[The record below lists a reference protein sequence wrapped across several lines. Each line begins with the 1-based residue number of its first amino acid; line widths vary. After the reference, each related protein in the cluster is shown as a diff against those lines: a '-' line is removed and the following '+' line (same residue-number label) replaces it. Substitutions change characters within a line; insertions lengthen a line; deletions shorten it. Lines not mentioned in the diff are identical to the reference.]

1 MISFMEEFSANLE
14 TKLTENQLDEQAQ
27 VQARAAIESMSKNVE
42 NLKPV
47 IDAAD
52 QEYKDVDIRDI
63 EMAKLIHEF
72 KNQLLIEIIKLDT
85 WEARNKDII

>member
-1 MISFMEEFSANLE
+1 MEEFSANLE